1 MKKEVQDIN
10 DVDPYKVDKLSKVPS
25 WLIVLILKYW
35 AAAAAIYFIGMD
47 TFVINWSE
55 TDQMAAKTDG
65 LDALAYGLS
74 QAIILTILFG
84 LFLALFSNYIVRP
97 FVRMMYNRR
106 NNTFRY
112 NMVNVKGFKS
122 FLLSLAYNMPL
133 SFLLTIIVVWMGYYG
148 FVLDPFGTT
157 GGTGVEPFS
166 YALVYIIVDA
176 VFVLIKDLIVNL
188 YQRAKYKK
196 QMRSE

>member
-10 DVDPYKVDKLSKVPS
+10 DVDPYKVDKLSKIPS

-47 TFVINWSE
+47 TFIINWSE
-55 TDQMAAKTDG
+55 SDSVK
-65 LDALAYGLS
+65 LASDVDVMLYEIS
-74 QAIILTILFG
+74 QAMILTILFG
-84 LFLALFSNYIVRP
+84 LFLAIFSNYIVRP

-106 NNTFRY
+106 NNTYRY
-112 NMVNVKGFKS
+112 NMINVRGFKS
-122 FLLSLAYNMPL
+122 FLLSLLYNMPL
-133 SFLLTIIVVWMGYYG
+133 SFLLTVIVVWMGYYG
-148 FVLDPFGTT
+148 LVLDPFGTT

-176 VFVLIKDLIVNL
+176 FFVLIKDIIVNI
-188 YQRAKYKK
+188 YQRAKYNR

>member
-47 TFVINWSE
+47 TIIINWSE
-55 TDQMAAKTDG
+55 QANIK
-65 LDALAYGLS
+65 LDSDVDVMLYEMS
-74 QAIILTILFG
+74 QAVLLTILFG
-84 LFLALFSNYIVRP
+84 LFLALFTNYIVRP

-106 NNTFRY
+106 NNTYLY

-122 FLLSLAYNMPL
+122 FFLSILYNMPL
-133 SFLLTIIVVWMGYYG
+133 SFLLTVIVVWMGYYG
-148 FVLDPFGTT
+148 LVLDPFGTT

-166 YALVYIIVDA
+166 YALVYIIVDSFC
-176 VFVLIKDLIVNL
+176 VFIKDVILNL
-188 YQRAKYKK
+188 HQRAKYKR

>member
-47 TFVINWSE
+47 TFIINWSE
-55 TDQMAAKTDG
+55 SANIEFVDDLAK
-65 LDALAYGLS
+65 LAYEIR
-74 QAIILTILFG
+74 QTIILSILFG
-84 LFLALFSNYIVRP
+84 LFLAIFSNYIVRP

-112 NMVNVKGFKS
+112 NMVNVKGFK
-122 FLLSLAYNMPL
+122 
-133 SFLLTIIVVWMGYYG
+133 
-148 FVLDPFGTT
+148 
-157 GGTGVEPFS
+157 
-166 YALVYIIVDA
+166 
-176 VFVLIKDLIVNL
+176 
-188 YQRAKYKK
+188 
-196 QMRSE
+196 

>member
-10 DVDPYKVDKLSKVPS
+10 DIDPYKVDKLSKVPS
-25 WLIVLILKYW
+25 WLIVLLLKYW

-47 TFVINWSE
+47 TFVINWSDVDNVKLSE
-55 TDQMAAKTDG
+55 NIDIV
-65 LDALAYGLS
+65 AYVAS
-74 QAIILTILFG
+74 QTLLLTILFG
-84 LFLALFSNYIVRP
+84 LFLAIFTNYIVRP

-122 FLLSLAYNMPL
+122 FILALLYNMPL
-133 SFLLTIIVVWMGYYG
+133 SFLLTIIVVWMGYFG
-148 FVLDPFGTT
+148 LVLDPFGTT

-166 YALVYIIVDA
+166 YALVYIIVDSIC
-176 VFVLIKDLIVNL
+176 VLIKDVIVNIHE
-188 YQRAKYKK
+188 RAKYKR